1 MGKGVAA
8 LTKEREALETSVLDM
23 AGKTQA
29 IDRWLTENEAKIPE
43 GKPWAGRRNMPT
55 DRPTLCTSS
64 AAEVSDLLHFCC
76 DLCKQVI
83 NLWLV
88 WFKSVFWRLVPLIQC
103 SHEHTTKCCIK
114 GT

>member
-43 GKPWAGRRNMPT
+43 GELAGEGVRTVQIHPLYPICCR
-55 DRPTLCTSS
+55 SS
-64 AAEVSDLLHFCC
+64 
-76 DLCKQVI
+76 
-83 NLWLV
+83 
-88 WFKSVFWRLVPLIQC
+88 
-103 SHEHTTKCCIK
+103 
-114 GT
+114 